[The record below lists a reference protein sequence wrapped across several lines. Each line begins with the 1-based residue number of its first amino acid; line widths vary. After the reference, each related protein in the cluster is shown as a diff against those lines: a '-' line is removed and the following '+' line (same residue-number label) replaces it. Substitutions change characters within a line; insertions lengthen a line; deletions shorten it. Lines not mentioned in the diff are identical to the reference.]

1 MWLWLC
7 VCALWLCGCG
17 FVCVCP
23 VAVWLWLCVCALWL
37 CGCGFV
43 CVCPVAVWLW
53 LCVCDLWLC
62 GCIPGDVTALVPLS
76 DLLNHRHG
84 ANVLHHR
91 ESAVNSPNLTD
102 TTVPIVSYLQPV
114 HAR

>member
-1 MWLWLC
+1 M
-7 VCALWLCGCG
+7 
-17 FVCVCP
+17 
-23 VAVWLWLCVCALWL
+23 
-37 CGCGFV
+37 
-43 CVCPVAVWLW
+43 
-53 LCVCDLWLC
+53 
-62 GCIPGDVTALVPLS
+62 TALVPLS